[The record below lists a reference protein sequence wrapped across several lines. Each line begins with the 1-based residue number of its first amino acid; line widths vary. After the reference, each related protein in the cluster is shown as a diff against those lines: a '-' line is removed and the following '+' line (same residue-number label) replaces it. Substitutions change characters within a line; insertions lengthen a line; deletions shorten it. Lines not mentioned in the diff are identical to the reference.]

1 MQLRQSI
8 SMARSI
14 RFLLIPIAVISVIVA
29 IYLWSQQ
36 VKVEPA
42 WQWAGD
48 LPTFHQVAGDDVVK
62 AFVPVDRKFTAV
74 TNKGAVVGK
83 WTTHPVSTGEMVHP
97 SQLMASTPNRFRFDG
112 SGEELPLGTY
122 GYYMAVP
129 VNVLAEITHREL
141 LSLSIIDEE
150 ADELIVVVDRVDVL
164 QKEEGGVWLGLTMN
178 QIASVEALKR
188 RVETEAQE
196 GAGEGGEGEH
206 QQSDTDQGQSV
217 LWTITQRA
225 NPDLP
230 PLAVFEMEFTAEGF
244 DWEEAR
250 E

>member
-1 MQLRQSI
+1 
-8 SMARSI
+8 
-14 RFLLIPIAVISVIVA
+14 
-29 IYLWSQQ
+29 
-36 VKVEPA
+36 
-42 WQWAGD
+42 
-48 LPTFHQVAGDDVVK
+48 
-62 AFVPVDRKFTAV
+62 
-74 TNKGAVVGK
+74 
-83 WTTHPVSTGEMVHP
+83 
-97 SQLMASTPNRFRFDG
+97 
-112 SGEELPLGTY
+112 
-122 GYYMAVP
+122 MAVP
-129 VNVLAEITHREL
+129 ANVLAEITHREL

-150 ADELIVVVDRVDVL
+150 ADELIVVVDRVDIL
-164 QKEEGGVWLGLTMN
+164 QKEEGGVWLGLTMK

-196 GAGEGGEGEH
+196 GAGEGGEGEGE
-206 QQSDTDQGQSV
+206 QGDTDQGQSV